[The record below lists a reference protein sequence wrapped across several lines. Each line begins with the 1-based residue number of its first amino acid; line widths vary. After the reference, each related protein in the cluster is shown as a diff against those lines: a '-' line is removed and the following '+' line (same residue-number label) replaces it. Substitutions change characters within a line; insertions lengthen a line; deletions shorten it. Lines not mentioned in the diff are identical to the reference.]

1 MKKFL
6 ITTILFMLA
15 LTVVAYEQS
24 LYKLLDEVHMDLTVG
39 IKQPETVDIA
49 DFSKPVSTAALT
61 NVKQPTAYISSVDAL
76 YSGWYTHDFA
86 ETPFDG
92 RLEIL
97 VMGEPLPT
105 PVTTLLVAFMTVG
118 IIYMNRNKW
127 SKQEKTLG

>member
-1 MKKFL
+1 MNKSFITIVLFL
-6 ITTILFMLA
+6 LV
-15 LTVVAYEQS
+15 LTVVAYDQS

-49 DFSKPVSTAALT
+49 DFSKPVSAAALT
-61 NVKQPTAYISSVDAL
+61 NMKQPTAYISSVDAL
-76 YSGWYTHDFA
+76 YGGWYTHDFA

-105 PVTTLLVAFMTVG
+105 PFTTLLVAFMTVG
-118 IIYMNRNKW
+118 IIYMNQNKW